1 MFERWTDVE
10 NVFFITPA
18 FGKNSDLLLTQFVI
32 TSKARPSL
40 SIQTPAPLKLA
51 PTKSHLRPVPSEH
64 GSNALIV
71 ICPLDV
77 SVDPA

>member
-1 MFERWTDVE
+1 MYFLLNQLLAKKND
-10 NVFFITPA
+10 FI
-18 FGKNSDLLLTQFVI
+18 LTQFVI

-51 PTKSHLRPVPSEH
+51 PTKSHLRPVPSEQ

-77 SVDPA
+77 SVVPA